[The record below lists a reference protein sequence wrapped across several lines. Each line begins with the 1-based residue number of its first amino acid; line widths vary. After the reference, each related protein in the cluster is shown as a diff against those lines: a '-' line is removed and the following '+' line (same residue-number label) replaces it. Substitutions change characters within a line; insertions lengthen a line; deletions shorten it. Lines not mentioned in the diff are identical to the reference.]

1 MKLKRLLSCALAL
14 ALTLTMMALP
24 ASAATF
30 PDISSHWAKT
40 DIEKMTDKGMFKGY
54 DDGKFKPENKLTTA
68 EALALCARAVPLDTT
83 VSAKIAADRKSEV
96 ETLLKGDQSWFY
108 KEFAI
113 CLETGILTHS
123 ELQLLVQGGQLGKS
137 ISKENLSKYMVRA
150 MQLGP
155 MAQRLTAYS
164 MSFGDVNSIAAENQP
179 YVYLLNIYGIVQGDE
194 KNSFG
199 PKGDVT
205 RAVMATMLSRALD
218 FIETR
223 GVTVDLPAYSTHEWK
238 AGTIAATSSGD
249 KGVMLLTLTNDLTGQ
264 TFTTLSVSNDIK
276 VYENNM
282 LSSTTALKVGRHVR
296 VSVTSS
302 GTPTAIRVSGS
313 VEEFTGK
320 VSGIDGS
327 SIALTVNGVGRIV
340 MMDRFTQVQVGTS
353 ASSIGDSS
361 LVDESAGYTNAA
373 CKVDD
378 QGRLVSVRL
387 TGGTREESGI
397 FQSAEKGTG
406 TLAASTIIR
415 AMGFDG
421 VTRQYTAPS
430 TATILVNGV
439 VGNLTSSQAG
449 SFISLR
455 VSNEDNSVV
464 TATVDTV
471 TKYVQ
476 GAVRGTSISSTPNT
490 VTVSVFSTG
499 KSVSYNVPSGATITY
514 NNAEVA
520 LKDIQKDNFVTI
532 RLSGDVVARMD
543 AYPGSTV
550 TEGVISN
557 RTFGGGDGT
566 TAILDVTKEDDTV
579 VSFTVSLTDPPTIK
593 RSGATS
599 SVDKLRLG
607 DKVSVTVRYNTVTAI
622 DATPQ
627 SANVVGTINR
637 IVQETTGS
645 TLDMTLS
652 DGTNVSYTVNASTEI
667 VQGGKEVTM
676 AALKPGY
683 RLAMVVSG
691 EQIASIEIQSAAS
704 ADGQISGTIIYVNS
718 SSKSILLRVVDA
730 AGNEQIV
737 TVDAK
742 DATIMGWDGSSVY
755 LRNLAVGDSL
765 QVNGVY
771 DGATFVAKLVL
782 KY

>member
-14 ALTLTMMALP
+14 ALALTMTALP
-24 ASAATF
+24 AAAATF
-30 PDISSHWAKT
+30 PDITNHWAKT
-40 DIEKMTDKGMFKGY
+40 YIEKMTDKGMFKGY
-54 DDGKFKPENKLTTA
+54 DDGKFKPDNKLSTA
-68 EALALCARAVPLDTT
+68 EALALCARAVPVDSTI
-83 VSAKIAADRKSEV
+83 SAQIATDRNDEV
-96 ETLLKGDQSWFY
+96 KDLLKGEQSWFY

-113 CLETGILTHS
+113 CLETGILTYS
-123 ELQLLVQGGQLGKS
+123 ELQSLVQGGQLTKN
-137 ISKENLSKYMVRA
+137 IMKEDLAKDLVRA

-155 MAQRLTAYS
+155 MAERLNSYS
-164 MSFGDVNSIAAENQP
+164 MAFSDVNSISTANQP
-179 YVYLLNIYGIVQGDE
+179 YVYLLNIYGIVQGDT
-194 KNSFG
+194 NNAFA
-199 PKGDVT
+199 PKSEVD

-218 FIETR
+218 FIDER
-223 GVTVDLPAYSTHEWK
+223 GVTVDLPNYTTYDWK

-249 KGVMLLTLTNDLTGQ
+249 KGVLLLTLTNDLTGQ
-264 TFTTLSVSNDIK
+264 TFTTLSVSGDIK

-282 LSSTTALKVGRHVR
+282 LATTSALKVGRHVR
-296 VSVTSS
+296 VSLTSS

-313 VEEFTGK
+313 TEEFEGK
-320 VSGIDGS
+320 VSGIDGD
-327 SIALTVNGVGRIV
+327 SIALTVNGVGKIV
-340 MMDRFTQVQVGTS
+340 TMDRFTQVQVGTS

-361 LVDESAGYTNAA
+361 LVDENAGYTNAT

-415 AMGFDG
+415 AVGFDG
-421 VTRQYTAPS
+421 VTHQYTAPS
-430 TATILVNGV
+430 TATILINGV
-439 VGNLTSSQAG
+439 SGSLTSSQAG

-455 VSNEDNSVV
+455 VSNEDNTVV

-514 NNAEVA
+514 NGAETA
-520 LKDIQKDNFVTI
+520 FKNIQKDHFVTI
-532 RLSGDVVARMD
+532 RLSGDVVARLD

-557 RTFGGGDGT
+557 RTFGTGDGT
-566 TAILDVTKEDDTV
+566 TAILDVTKDDNTV

-637 IVQETTGS
+637 IVQETSGS
-645 TLDMTLS
+645 TLEMTLT
-652 DGTNVSYTVNASTEI
+652 DGTNVSYTVSSSTEI
-667 VQGGKEVTM
+667 TQSGKEVTM
-676 AALKPGY
+676 ASLKPGY

-691 EQIASIEIQSAAS
+691 DQIASIEIQSAATV
-704 ADGQISGTIIYVNS
+704 DGQITGTVIYVNT
-718 SSKSILLRVVDA
+718 SSKEILLRVVDT
-730 AGNEQIV
+730 AGNEQLV

-742 DATIMGWDGSSVY
+742 NATVMGWDGSTVY

-765 QVNGVY
+765 QVNGAY
-771 DGATFVAKLVL
+771 DGATFVAKLIL